1 MKCHYEVLGVS
12 RNVTDD
18 ELKKAYRKLAL
29 KWHPDKNLDAPEEA
43 KEQFQLVQ
51 QAWEVLSDSHERAWY
66 DKHREAILK
75 GGMREDY
82 KDDSI
87 DLFQYF
93 STSCFQ
99 GYNDDEKGFYT
110 VYRTAFEKLTS
121 EDAEFA
127 TEGDSEEEV
136 PNFGNSQSSYEDVVH
151 PFYAYWQSYS
161 TKRSFAWLDL
171 HDIRHAPNRRILRL
185 IEKEN
190 KKIRD
195 KAKRERN
202 EQVRNLVAFI
212 RKRDKRVQAHA
223 ALLAERVKENLRKTE
238 EHKRMQLLERQKQL
252 KEHTVSDW
260 TRFSNVEAE
269 LKNIEANLAA
279 EFGEEL
285 SSDKD
290 SENEN
295 NTDDNTLYCVACN
308 KIFKT
313 HKAFANHEN
322 SKKHK
327 ENIGI
332 MRQSMIQDDQN
343 IQENTDESET
353 SSESMSTITTSYNTP
368 GDEVKLATDPQLSD
382 FLLNP
387 NISNTTSYDNEH
399 EISEG
404 ELTSDEEE
412 KSQTPPNAWAKK
424 SNPEDII
431 TLATGPQLFDE
442 PIMIKKENE
451 EENITS
457 EDELMSDQ
465 DEEEIMVQ
473 AKQKKKKKKRR
484 NIQNLEHDSDD
495 EDNSMDEH
503 IWLSKKQRKK
513 QQQRKVALSRIAMNN
528 KELPKIICAETE
540 GQNCSGETNES
551 DLQNL
556 ENKKTQMTFESTD
569 NVIKQ
574 AQISCEKN
582 KNNKTKDAKKICN
595 KIEND
600 NKCKNKKDRIADVQD
615 LAHFCVSCRAEFPS
629 KNKLFEHL
637 KKTGHSVYI
646 PDALKNKKNQ
656 EHVSKSKR
664 NSDKRNH

>member
-1 MKCHYEVLGVS
+1 MKCHYEVLGVPK
-12 RNVTDD
+12 NVTND

-51 QAWEVLSDSHERAWY
+51 QAWEVLSDPHERAWY
-66 DKHREAILK
+66 DNHRDAILK
-75 GGMREDY
+75 GGIGEDY

-93 STSCFQ
+93 TTTCFQ

-110 VYRTAFEKLTS
+110 VYRTVFEKLVA
-121 EDAEFA
+121 EDVEFVM
-127 TEGDSEEEV
+127 EDDSNEEV

-161 TKRSFAWLDL
+161 TKRSFAWLDP
-171 HDIRHAPNRRILRL
+171 HDIRHAPNRRIVRL
-185 IEKEN
+185 AEKEN
-190 KKIRD
+190 KKVRE

-223 ALLAERVKENLRKTE
+223 ALLLERAKENLKKTE
-238 EHKRMQLLERQKQL
+238 ERKRMQLLERQKHL
-252 KEHTVSDW
+252 KEHTVSEW
-260 TRFSNVEAE
+260 SKFSNVEAE

-279 EFGEEL
+279 EFGEQL
-285 SSDKD
+285 SSDRD
-290 SENEN
+290 SETEN
-295 NTDDNTLYCVACN
+295 DIDDNTLYCVACN

-327 ENIGI
+327 ENIAT
-332 MRQSMIQDDQN
+332 MKQSMVQEDKS
-343 IQENTDESET
+343 IQENTEETDT

-368 GDEVKLATDPQLSD
+368 GDEVKLATDSQLPD
-382 FLLNP
+382 FLLNS

-399 EISEG
+399 EVSEG
-404 ELTSDEEE
+404 ELTCDEDDTS
-412 KSQTPPNAWAKK
+412 KTPPPNAWAKI
-424 SNPEDII
+424 SNIEEIN
-431 TLATGPQLFDE
+431 LATGPQMFDE
-442 PIMIKKENE
+442 SIIIKKENE
-451 EENITS
+451 EENLTS

-465 DEEEIMVQ
+465 DEEEIVQ
-473 AKQKKKKKKRR
+473 TKQKKKKKKRR
-484 NIQNLEHDSDD
+484 NIQNVENDSDE
-495 EDNSMDEH
+495 EDNSLDEH
-503 IWLSKKQRKK
+503 VWLSKKQRKK
-513 QQQRKVALSRIAMNN
+513 QQQRKVALSKIAMNN
-528 KELPKIICAETE
+528 EELEKCEEVE
-540 GQNCSGETNES
+540 GQNCSDETNET
-551 DLQNL
+551 DLKSL
-556 ENKKTQMTFESTD
+556 ENKMTQMNFESTD

-574 AQISCEKN
+574 AQISNEKI
-582 KNNKTKDAKKICN
+582 KSSKGKDSKKLRN
-595 KIEND
+595 KIGNEN
-600 NKCKNKKDRIADVQD
+600 KSKNKKDVRIADVQD
-615 LAHFCVSCRAEFPS
+615 LAHFCVSCRAEFSS

-646 PDALKNKKNQ
+646 PDSLKNKKNQ

-664 NSDKRNH
+664 NLDKRNY

>member
-1 MKCHYEVLGVS
+1 MKCHYEVLGVPK
-12 RNVTDD
+12 NVTDD

-51 QAWEVLSDSHERAWY
+51 QAWEVLSDPHERAWY
-66 DKHREAILK
+66 DNHRDAILK
-75 GGMREDY
+75 GGIGEDY

-93 STSCFQ
+93 TTTCFQ

-110 VYRTAFEKLTS
+110 VYRTVFEKLVA
-121 EDAEFA
+121 EDAEFVM
-127 TEGDSEEEV
+127 EDDSNEEV

-161 TKRSFAWLDL
+161 TKRSFAWLDP
-171 HDIRHAPNRRILRL
+171 HDIRHAPNRRIVRL
-185 IEKEN
+185 AEKEN
-190 KKIRD
+190 KKVRE

-223 ALLAERVKENLRKTE
+223 ALLLERAKENLKKTE
-238 EHKRMQLLERQKQL
+238 ERKRMQLLERQKHL
-252 KEHTVSDW
+252 KEHTVSEW
-260 TRFSNVEAE
+260 SKFSNVEAE

-279 EFGEEL
+279 EFGEQL
-285 SSDKD
+285 SSDRD
-290 SENEN
+290 SETEN
-295 NTDDNTLYCVACN
+295 DIDDNTLYCVACN

-327 ENIGI
+327 ENIAT
-332 MRQSMIQDDQN
+332 MKQSMVQEDKS
-343 IQENTDESET
+343 IQENTEETDT

-368 GDEVKLATDPQLSD
+368 GDEVKLATDSQLPD
-382 FLLNP
+382 FLLNS

-399 EISEG
+399 EVSEG
-404 ELTSDEEE
+404 ELTCDEDDTS
-412 KSQTPPNAWAKK
+412 KTPPPNAWAKI
-424 SNPEDII
+424 SNIEEIN
-431 TLATGPQLFDE
+431 LATGPQMFDE
-442 PIMIKKENE
+442 SIIIKKENE
-451 EENITS
+451 EENLTS

-465 DEEEIMVQ
+465 DEEEIVQ
-473 AKQKKKKKKRR
+473 TKQKKKKKKRR
-484 NIQNLEHDSDD
+484 NIQNVENDSDE
-495 EDNSMDEH
+495 EDNSLDEH
-503 IWLSKKQRKK
+503 VWLSKKQRKK
-513 QQQRKVALSRIAMNN
+513 QQQRKVALSKIAMNN
-528 KELPKIICAETE
+528 EELEKCEEVE
-540 GQNCSGETNES
+540 GQNCSDETNET
-551 DLQNL
+551 DLKSL
-556 ENKKTQMTFESTD
+556 ENKMTQMNFESTD

-574 AQISCEKN
+574 AQISNEKI
-582 KNNKTKDAKKICN
+582 KSSKGKDSKKLRN
-595 KIEND
+595 KIGNEN
-600 NKCKNKKDRIADVQD
+600 KSKNKKDVRIADVQD
-615 LAHFCVSCRAEFPS
+615 LAHFCVSCRAEFSS

-646 PDALKNKKNQ
+646 PDSLKNKKNQ

-664 NSDKRNH
+664 NLDKRNY